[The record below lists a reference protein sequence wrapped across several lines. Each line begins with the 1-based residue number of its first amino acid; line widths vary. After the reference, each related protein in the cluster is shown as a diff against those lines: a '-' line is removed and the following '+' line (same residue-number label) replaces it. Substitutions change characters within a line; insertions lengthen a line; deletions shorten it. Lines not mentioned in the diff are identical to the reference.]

1 MFYLLCKFYVQIV
14 DNKFYDSILMIMIV
28 HLVVKLICN
37 KVSTVISHAIFY
49 SQKKGFL
56 SAIRF

>member
-14 DNKFYDSILMIMIV
+14 DNKFYDSVLMIMIV

-49 SQKKGFL
+49 
-56 SAIRF
+56 